1 MWTGQCA
8 PPSCLKRER
17 LTGLSATDAWHRAE
31 SMMGHIQHLSLE
43 KSGQNGSL
51 SKGATKNEPLGHKT
65 ERDDAPYSLR
75 LAIGHT
81 INTSA
86 TASV

>member
-1 MWTGQCA
+1 MNHWGT
-8 PPSCLKRER
+8 
-17 LTGLSATDAWHRAE
+17 
-31 SMMGHIQHLSLE
+31 
-43 KSGQNGSL
+43 
-51 SKGATKNEPLGHKT
+51 KT